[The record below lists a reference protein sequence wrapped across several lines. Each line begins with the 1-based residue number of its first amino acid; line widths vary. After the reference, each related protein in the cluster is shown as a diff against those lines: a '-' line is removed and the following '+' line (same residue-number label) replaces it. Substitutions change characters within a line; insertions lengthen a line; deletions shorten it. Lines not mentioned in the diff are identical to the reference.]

1 MKRKTYGEGGP
12 RILKT
17 SISLPLVLLQ
27 FAEARCRLEGHNTF
41 SAYVAHLIRMDKDR
55 AETRAAFD
63 TSPLPTPP
71 PAGVPC
77 RRRGP
82 SKKENRIID
91 LQQFLPFP

>member
-55 AETRAAFD
+55 AETRAA
-63 TSPLPTPP
+63 STPAPYP
-71 PAGVPC
+71 PHRPQASLAEDVAPQ
-77 RRRGP
+77 
-82 SKKENRIID
+82 KKKTA
-91 LQQFLPFP
+91 